1 MTGHPQ
7 HSAAHKNGALAEHEA
22 ADAAPSPVEYWE
34 VRYSG
39 QERVWSGRVNATM
52 AAVVGELT
60 PGSVIDLG
68 CGEGGDVLWLAEQG
82 WQAHGLDI
90 SSTAVGRARAEA
102 DARGLEGASFTV
114 TDLSTWQPEPES
126 VDLVTA
132 SFFQSNVALDRTAIL
147 RAAASAVR
155 PGGRLVVISH
165 AQGPA
170 GSSHRGPNM
179 ATAREDAAELDL
191 PSDRWTVET
200 ADERRRP
207 STGHDGQSSELVDA
221 VLAML
226 RRRG

>member
-1 MTGHPQ
+1 MTSPHQ
-7 HSAAHKNGALAEHEA
+7 H
-22 ADAAPSPVEYWE
+22 DAANDHAPADQNAHLSPTEYWE
-34 VRYSG
+34 KRYG
-39 QERVWSGRVNATM
+39 DTERVWSGRANATM

-90 SSTAVGRARAEA
+90 SSTAVDRAREEA
-102 DARGLEGASFTV
+102 AARGLEGATFTA

-132 SFFQSNVALDRTAIL
+132 SFFQSNVALDRAVIL

-165 AQGPA
+165 AQGPV
-170 GSSHRGPNM
+170 GSSRPNM
-179 ATAREDAAELDL
+179 VTAREDAAELDL
-191 PSDRWTVET
+191 PSDQWTVET
-200 ADERRRP
+200 AAERSRP

-221 VLAML
+221 VLVML
-226 RRRG
+226 RR

>member
-68 CGEGGDVLWLAEQG
+68 CGEGGDVLWLVEQG

-155 PGGRLVVISH
+155 DRKSVV
-165 AQGPA
+165 
-170 GSSHRGPNM
+170 
-179 ATAREDAAELDL
+179 
-191 PSDRWTVET
+191 
-200 ADERRRP
+200 
-207 STGHDGQSSELVDA
+207 
-221 VLAML
+221 
-226 RRRG
+226 

>member
-1 MTGHPQ
+1 MTAPHQ
-7 HSAAHKNGALAEHEA
+7 HSTTHQHD
-22 ADAAPSPVEYWE
+22 DAPVDPNARLSPTEYWE
-34 VRYSG
+34 KRYG
-39 QERVWSGRVNATM
+39 DTERVWSGRVNATM
-52 AAVVGELT
+52 AAVVGEFT

-102 DARGLEGASFTV
+102 DARGLDGATFTA

-132 SFFQSNVALDRTAIL
+132 SFFQSNVALDRAAIL

-179 ATAREDAAELDL
+179 VTAREDAAALDL
-191 PSDRWTVET
+191 PSDQWTVET
-200 ADERRRP
+200 ADERSRP
-207 STGHDGQSSELVDA
+207 SIGHDGQSSELVDA
-221 VLAML
+221 VLVML
-226 RRRG
+226 RR